1 MMDRNNNYF
10 IRIRENFL
18 FRIIIFGIFVQLLFC
33 PSLANSTINPD
44 TVEISIC
51 AETDYQ
57 TKAYI
62 YSSEQKYPV
71 IMVMAGVHGNELA
84 GIEAARQFMDNI
96 KLERGTV
103 IILPEANK
111 KAIMHGIRAMSDR
124 EDLNRNYPGD
134 INSNDTIKRLAGEIF
149 EIMNKNEVEFLLDLH
164 ESADYYNKNNSSY
177 GQTIVLDDNKNPFL
191 NKIAKYLVD
200 ELNSSIVSPENKFE
214 VIVKP
219 IDGSSTYEA
228 LNHLKICGITFET
241 CKKIDYKKRL
251 DFHYQCIE
259 KILAYFD
266 LVSLQMEGVV
276 ENN

>member
-10 IRIRENFL
+10 IRIRKNFL

-134 INSNDTIKRLAGEIF
+134 IKSNDTIKRLAGEIF

-228 LNHLKICGITFET
+228 LNHLKIYGITFET
-241 CKKIDYKKRL
+241 CKKIDYKKRV